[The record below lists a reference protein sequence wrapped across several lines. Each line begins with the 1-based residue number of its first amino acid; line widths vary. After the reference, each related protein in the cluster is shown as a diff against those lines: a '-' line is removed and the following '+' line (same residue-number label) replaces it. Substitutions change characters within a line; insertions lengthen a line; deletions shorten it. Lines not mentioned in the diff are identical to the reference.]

1 MTQTDLLPE
10 APLWSITKP
19 ENIVR
24 IIIGKSTYPIPINI
38 YYQSGSRHVLIFE
51 LERIVI
57 SGFDSQSLSAALRPF
72 LRSVSNLRIGG
83 LLGGSR
89 ISGYMETNN
98 GGDLATQ
105 LVQHGIA
112 QWKIE
117 LNTSN

>member
-10 APLWSITKP
+10 APIWSILKP
-19 ENIVR
+19 EYIVR
-24 IIIGKSTYPIPINI
+24 VMIEKSTYPIPINI
-38 YYQSGSRHVLIFE
+38 YYRNGSRHVLIFE
-51 LERIVI
+51 LEGIVI

-72 LRSVSNLRIGG
+72 LSSVSNLRIGG
-83 LLGGSR
+83 LLGGNR
-89 ISGYMETNN
+89 IFGTMETDN